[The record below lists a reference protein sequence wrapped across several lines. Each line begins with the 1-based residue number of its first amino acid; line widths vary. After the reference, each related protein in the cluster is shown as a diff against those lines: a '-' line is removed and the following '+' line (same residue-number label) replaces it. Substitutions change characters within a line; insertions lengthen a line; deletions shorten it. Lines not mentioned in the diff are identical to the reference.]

1 MAQRRM
7 FGAAPEKE
15 DGEKI
20 KLNKEKFI
28 HALRVFSYVRP
39 YKWQF
44 IIGLLLLS
52 MSSLLFMI
60 FPGAAGEMA
69 NTAIGKGKMDIPVG
83 QFGWIF
89 LVILIIQGVIS
100 YFRTTLFAYVS
111 EKGMADLRKSLYNKI
126 MTLDITFFESRRV
139 GELSSRLTADVNQLQ
154 EVFSITLAEFIRQ
167 LVILIAGLVILG
179 FLAPKL
185 SLLMLLTFPFIVVLA
200 MVFGKYVRNISK
212 SRQDELAN
220 SNVIVDETLQSF
232 HTVKSFTN
240 EFFESLRYEK
250 SINELVR
257 ISMKYAKVRGVF
269 FTFIITILFG
279 GIFFILWRGAVMVQ
293 NGEMQVGDLFSF
305 IIYTGL
311 IGGAIAS
318 IGSLYTSIAGAI
330 GATERIL
337 EILEK
342 PSEVDLDDAGKP
354 HQRFEGTIAFRDV
367 SFSYPSRPD
376 VQVLD
381 EINFEIEKG
390 KNIAFVGASGVGK
403 STIIQLILQ
412 YYQPTSGNIEVD
424 GQKITSYNLTDYRK
438 NMALVPQEVLLFGGT
453 IRENLQYGKPDATD
467 EELKAAAIQANAW
480 EFISTFPDQL
490 NTIVGERGI
499 KLSGGQRQ
507 RIAIARAI
515 LRNPTIL
522 LLDEATSSLDA
533 ESEKLVQE
541 ALQVLMK
548 DRTSIIV
555 AHRLSTIKEV
565 DCIYV
570 LDKGKII
577 EKGTHTELSARPNGA
592 YNNLA
597 KLQFE
602 Q

>member
-1 MAQRRM
+1 MAQGRG
-7 FGAAPEKE
+7 FNSTNDSGKKVTLSK
-15 DGEKI
+15 EKI
-20 KLNKEKFI
+20 KKALKIFQYIKPYRI
-28 HALRVFSYVRP
+28 H
-39 YKWQF
+39 F
-44 IIGLLLLS
+44 IIGLILLS
-52 MSSLLFMI
+52 ASSLLFMI

-69 NTAIGKGKMDIPVG
+69 NTATGKGKLSIPVRN
-83 QFGWIF
+83 FGWIF
-89 LVILIIQGVIS
+89 LVILVIQGVIS

-126 MTLDITFFESRRV
+126 MTLDITYFESRRV

-167 LVILIAGLVILG
+167 LVILIAGLIILG

-200 MVFGKYVRNISK
+200 MFFGRYVRNISK
-212 SRQDELAN
+212 ERQDELAN

-240 EFFESLRYEK
+240 ENFESKRYAK
-250 SINELVR
+250 SIDELVK
-257 ISMKYAKVRGVF
+257 ISMKSARIRGIF

-279 GIFFILWRGAVMVQ
+279 GIFFILWRGAILVES
-293 NGEMQVGDLFSF
+293 GDMQVGDLFSF

-318 IGSLYTSIAGAI
+318 IGSLYTSIASAI

-337 EILEK
+337 EILET
-342 PSEVDLDDAGKP
+342 PSEISLSDSNIDY
-354 HQRFEGTIAFRDV
+354 QRFEGNIAFDHI

-376 VQVLD
+376 VKVLND
-381 EINFEIEKG
+381 ISLDIGKG
-390 KNIAFVGASGVGK
+390 KSIALVGASGVGK
-403 STIIQLILQ
+403 STIIQLLLQ
-412 YYQPTSGNIEVD
+412 YYKPNSGAIYVD
-424 GQKITSYNLTDYRK
+424 EKDITAYNLTGYRK
-438 NMALVPQEVLLFGGT
+438 NIALVPQEVLLFGGT
-453 IRENLQYGKPDATD
+453 IRENLLYGKPNATD
-467 EELKAAAIQANAW
+467 EELKEAAIKANAW
-480 EFISTFPDQL
+480 EFIASFPDQL
-490 NTIVGERGI
+490 NTLVGERGV

-515 LRNPTIL
+515 LRDPTIL

-541 ALQVLMK
+541 ALQKLMK
-548 DRTSIIV
+548 GRTSIII
-555 AHRLSTIKEV
+555 AHRLSTIRDV

-570 LDKGKII
+570 LEKGKIV
-577 EKGTHTELSARPNGA
+577 EQGTHSELSAIQNGV
-592 YNNLA
+592 YNSLA
-597 KLQFE
+597 RLQFSND
-602 Q
+602 

>member
-1 MAQRRM
+1 MAQGR
-7 FGAAPEKE
+7 GLSSTNDSDKKVTLSK
-15 DGEKI
+15 EKI
-20 KLNKEKFI
+20 KKALKIFQYIKPYRI
-28 HALRVFSYVRP
+28 H
-39 YKWQF
+39 F
-44 IIGLLLLS
+44 IIGLVLLS
-52 MSSLLFMI
+52 ASSLLFMI

-69 NTAIGKGKMDIPVG
+69 NTATGKGKLSIPVKN
-83 QFGWIF
+83 FGWIF
-89 LVILIIQGVIS
+89 LVILVIQGIIS

-167 LVILIAGLVILG
+167 LVILIAGLIILG

-200 MVFGKYVRNISK
+200 MFFGRYVRNISK
-212 SRQDELAN
+212 ERQDELAN

-240 EFFESLRYEK
+240 ESFESKRYAK
-250 SINELVR
+250 SIDELVK
-257 ISMKYAKVRGVF
+257 ISMKSARIRGIF

-279 GIFFILWRGAVMVQ
+279 GIFFILWRGAILVES
-293 NGEMQVGDLFSF
+293 GDMQVGDLFSF

-318 IGSLYTSIAGAI
+318 IGSLYTSIASAI

-337 EILEK
+337 EILDT
-342 PSEVDLDDAGKP
+342 PSEISLSDSNIDY
-354 HQRFEGTIAFRDV
+354 QRFEGNIAFDHI

-376 VQVLD
+376 VKVLND
-381 EINFEIEKG
+381 ISLEIGKG
-390 KNIAFVGASGVGK
+390 KSIALVGASGVGK
-403 STIIQLILQ
+403 STIIQLLLQ
-412 YYQPTSGNIEVD
+412 YYKPNSGAIYVD
-424 GQKITSYNLTDYRK
+424 GKDITTYNLTGYRK
-438 NMALVPQEVLLFGGT
+438 NIALVPQEVLLFGGT
-453 IRENLQYGKPDATD
+453 IRENLLYGKPNATD
-467 EELKAAAIQANAW
+467 EELKEAAIKANAW
-480 EFISTFPDQL
+480 EFIASFPDQL
-490 NTIVGERGI
+490 NTLVGERGV

-515 LRNPTIL
+515 LRDPTIL

-541 ALQVLMK
+541 ALQKLMK
-548 DRTSIIV
+548 GRTSIII
-555 AHRLSTIKEV
+555 AHRLSTIRDV

-570 LDKGKII
+570 LEKGKIV
-577 EKGTHTELSARPNGA
+577 EQGTHSELSAIQNGV
-592 YNNLA
+592 YNSLA
-597 KLQFE
+597 RLQFSND
-602 Q
+602 